1 MQQSQNRNVGRSLAI
16 DRLYKALTCM
26 MRRRAELGAS
36 FHPELSLVGFT
47 LLSEI
52 GAVPGTRA
60 TDLAAL
66 FGLEKS
72 TVSRQLD
79 DLERAGFLG
88 REAETSG
95 RRGYAL
101 VVTAAGK
108 AALEREATIVRER
121 LSTAL
126 THWKVNEIEAMAE
139 MVNRFMGDL
148 WVLELTDSRSV

>member
-1 MQQSQNRNVGRSLAI
+1 MQQMERRRGDGSPAI
-16 DRLYKALTCM
+16 DQLYKALTHM

-36 FHPELSLVGFT
+36 LHPELSLVGYT
-47 LLSEI
+47 LLAEI
-52 GAVPGTRA
+52 EAAPATRA

-79 DLERAGFLG
+79 DLEAAGFLR
-88 REAETSG
+88 REVEKID
-95 RRGYAL
+95 RRRYTL

-108 AALEREATIVRER
+108 AALEREATLVRER

-126 THWKVNEIEAMAE
+126 AQWKVSEVTAFAH
-139 MVNRFMGDL
+139 MVNRFMEDL
-148 WVLELTDSRSV
+148 SDDTLRSKG